1 MKNQFYLLLPFVL
14 FFMACTESKKIEA
27 TAISLDK
34 NSIELSIGETELI
47 KVKLEPTNTTEKVVW
62 SSSDNQI
69 ATVENGLV
77 TAKAAGSATISA
89 AAGSHNAQCKV
100 TVRIPAPDGAV
111 DLGLSVFWSKCNI
124 GAAKPEEFGGYYAW
138 GEIDVKQEYS
148 WSSYK
153 WANGYY
159 FMLSKYCPSDKS
171 GFCLYSDTAPDDK
184 INLDSEDDIAHVL
197 LGGNWRMPT
206 AEELTELNTQC
217 TWIWD
222 RENGVKGARVT
233 GPNGNSI
240 FLPAAG
246 GYWSGT
252 DIHNEGSAGYY
263 WSNSL
268 ETQEPS
274 SANLLWF
281 YIDGH
286 IEDGPIT
293 IKQGKA
299 ERQNGMSIRPV
310 IK

>member
-1 MKNQFYLLLPFVL
+1 
-14 FFMACTESKKIEA
+14 
-27 TAISLDK
+27 
-34 NSIELSIGETELI
+34 
-47 KVKLEPTNTTEKVVW
+47 
-62 SSSDNQI
+62 
-69 ATVENGLV
+69 
-77 TAKAAGSATISA
+77 
-89 AAGSHNAQCKV
+89 
-100 TVRIPAPDGAV
+100 
-111 DLGLSVFWSKCNI
+111 
-124 GAAKPEEFGGYYAW
+124 
-138 GEIDVKQEYS
+138 
-148 WSSYK
+148 
-153 WANGYY
+153 
-159 FMLSKYCPSDKS
+159 
-171 GFCLYSDTAPDDK
+171 
-184 INLDSEDDIAHVL
+184 
-197 LGGNWRMPT
+197 MPT